1 MMASEL
7 TYKGE
12 TLTLA
17 TAEEMR
23 TAILLGQHISRID
36 GISRYRY
43 RGRDYLIADRDLKE
57 ERT

>member
-1 MMASEL
+1 MPSEL

-23 TAILLGQHISRID
+23 TAIMLGQHISRID
-36 GISRYRY
+36 GISCYRY
-43 RGRDYLIADRDLKE
+43 RGRDYLIADRDLE
-57 ERT
+57 EESV